1 VLAARLS
8 EDPATRVCLIEAGG
22 RGDSWLVRT
31 PAGALTMVPGWGKIN
46 NWAFHT
52 VPQAGMN
59 GRRGYQPRGRC
70 LGGSSAINAMLY
82 VRGQRQDYD
91 HWADLGNEGWDWDS
105 VLPYFK
111 RAESNVWGE
120 DEHHGAQGPLQ
131 VSDQRNP
138 RPVTRAFLAA
148 AHNQQIPQRRDFNT
162 GDNEG
167 AGLYQVTQFHDAE
180 RQGERCSSAAGYLH
194 PVMNTR
200 PNLTVLTRARARRI
214 VMQGTRATG
223 VEIRQG
229 RRLFRL
235 SARRDVIVSAGA
247 FGSPQLLMLS
257 GIGPGSALSALGIKV
272 VHDLPGVG
280 ENLQDHLDVTLG
292 FTSRDTNTYGL
303 SAKGLGHLWG
313 QLRRW
318 RRDGGGM
325 IASPF
330 AEGAAFVKSDPG
342 VARADLQ
349 LHFVIAR
356 VEKHARKIRP
366 GHGFSC
372 HLCVLRPK
380 SRGRVF
386 LTSADPMADPGIDPA
401 FLSSPED
408 LELMVKGAR
417 LTRRILMDPALA
429 PYRDQE
435 LFGVHDQMS
444 DADWQTHIRTHADT
458 IYHPVGTC
466 KMGQDDMAVVD
477 AGLKV
482 HGVDGLRVVDASI
495 MPTLVSGN
503 TNAPTIMIAEK
514 AAQIIRDSA

>member
-1 VLAARLS
+1 
-8 EDPATRVCLIEAGG
+8 
-22 RGDSWLVRT
+22 
-31 PAGALTMVPGWGKIN
+31 
-46 NWAFHT
+46 
-52 VPQAGMN
+52 
-59 GRRGYQPRGRC
+59 
-70 LGGSSAINAMLY
+70 
-82 VRGQRQDYD
+82 
-91 HWADLGNEGWDWDS
+91 
-105 VLPYFK
+105 
-111 RAESNVWGE
+111 
-120 DEHHGAQGPLQ
+120 
-131 VSDQRNP
+131 
-138 RPVTRAFLAA
+138 
-148 AHNQQIPQRRDFNT
+148 
-162 GDNEG
+162 
-167 AGLYQVTQFHDAE
+167 
-180 RQGERCSSAAGYLH
+180 
-194 PVMNTR
+194 
-200 PNLTVLTRARARRI
+200 
-214 VMQGTRATG
+214 
-223 VEIRQG
+223 
-229 RRLFRL
+229 
-235 SARRDVIVSAGA
+235 
-247 FGSPQLLMLS
+247 MLS